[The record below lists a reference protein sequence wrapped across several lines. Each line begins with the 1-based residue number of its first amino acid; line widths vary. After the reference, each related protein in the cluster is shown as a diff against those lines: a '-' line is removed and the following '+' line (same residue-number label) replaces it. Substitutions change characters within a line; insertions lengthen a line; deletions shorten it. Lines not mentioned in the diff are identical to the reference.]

1 MSCWT
6 DRWKQ
11 RLFAIQLSLL
21 SGDLLAS
28 SLFIQERTCSK
39 LTCWI
44 YCSGLHG
51 LPQEHDCSELE
62 SANRKVALC
71 QKCNNMIMVPGT
83 ENWTLEEAV
92 CISVHCINAN
102 AGSNPNMIYEAWT
115 PSRVRL
121 QQVRVCFN
129 IHRKQAG
136 QDLRCWK
143 MSNNARAKDCIA
155 YSLRWMP
162 KELLSKVTAL
172 HCFVL
177 YAGFWF
183 IVLISLG

>member
-71 QKCNNMIMVPGT
+71 QKCNNMIMVPDT

-92 CISVHCINAN
+92 CISIHCINAN
-102 AGSNPNMIYEAWT
+102 AALIRIWYMKLERHLESGCNKYVFASTSIVNKQDRICAVEK
-115 PSRVRL
+115 
-121 QQVRVCFN
+121 C
-129 IHRKQAG
+129 RKMQEQKTVSPIRCAG
-136 QDLRCWK
+136 CQKSYCLK
-143 MSNNARAKDCIA
+143 
-155 YSLRWMP
+155 
-162 KELLSKVTAL
+162 
-172 HCFVL
+172 
-177 YAGFWF
+177 
-183 IVLISLG
+183 